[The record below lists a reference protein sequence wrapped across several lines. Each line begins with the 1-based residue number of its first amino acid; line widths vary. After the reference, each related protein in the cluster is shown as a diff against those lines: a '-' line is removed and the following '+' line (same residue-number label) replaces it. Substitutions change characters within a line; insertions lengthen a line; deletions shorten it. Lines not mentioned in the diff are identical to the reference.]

1 MKKIFGFFAIFMLVF
16 STIAIAEEDTQTFW
30 NVGDAIKGVKLI
42 AVDLNDNSC
51 TVEYK
56 EATYTI
62 DKESTKTMPDGL
74 FVKVL
79 RVMHSN
85 RRATSDYCELRIGNN
100 LDDDSTPRIEQKET
114 DDGENSTRER
124 AREEYNLIRK
134 EPVKELRQEKIERT
148 KAYKNAKDSYKDK
161 KEDLLQSRTKYRD
174 CLSSDTEEC
183 KSTVKKTK
191 LNAKEHLIN
200 SANLIIENLEKLKL
214 NIQSSEDLT
223 QDEVDELT
231 KKIDEQI
238 KKIQDAK
245 STLDN
250 IDENT
255 SRDEIKEAASAIRQS
270 WQEVKVH
277 YHKAKLRHLGA
288 RLRNLIVKA
297 EIIGERAGEKA
308 SRLESEELNLLI
320 NEYNLNVEKAKEQ
333 YELGKK
339 VWEKIVVPGQVDE
352 STREAQKYLKEANN
366 NLKEAR
372 EKLREIMKM
381 FKEKR
386 IQFSLDSKEVEV

>member
-1 MKKIFGFFAIFMLVF
+1 MKKIFGFFIIFLMVF
-16 STIAIAEEDTQTFW
+16 SVIVVADEDNKT
-30 NVGDAIKGVKLI
+30 GDDKR
-42 AVDLNDNSC
+42 NS
-51 TVEYK
+51 
-56 EATYTI
+56 A
-62 DKESTKTMPDGL
+62 
-74 FVKVL
+74 
-79 RVMHSN
+79 
-85 RRATSDYCELRIGNN
+85 
-100 LDDDSTPRIEQKET
+100 
-114 DDGENSTRER
+114 RER
-124 AREEYNLIRK
+124 AKDASDDKKTVREEYNLRRK
-134 EPVKELRQEKIERT
+134 EPVQELRQEKIERT

-174 CLSSDTEEC
+174 CLSSETEEC
-183 KSTVKKTK
+183 KSTVKETK

-223 QDEVDELT
+223 QDEVDEMI
-231 KKIDEQI
+231 KNIDEQI

-245 STLDN
+245 LTLEN

-255 SRDEIKEAASAIRQS
+255 SRDGVKEIASTIRQS

-277 YHKAKLRHLGA
+277 YHKAKLRHLGV
-288 RLRNLIVKA
+288 RLRTLIVKA

-308 SRLESEELNLLI
+308 SGLELEELNLLI

-339 VWEKIVVPGQVDE
+339 VWEKIIVPGQVDE
-352 STREAQKYLKEANN
+352 STREAQKYFKEANN

-372 EKLREIMKM
+372 EKLRKIMKI

-386 IQFSLDSKEVEV
+386 IKFPLDSKEVEV